1 MNLLNCRGNLWLE
14 QLGDPIDRSEMG
26 NFQITSRRPKVR
38 KKLFPRRVA
47 WGRKEEISRPSHR
60 RTEDFPRETYL
71 PERPDLIGL
80 TDLTIMV
87 TSGDLQ

>member
-26 NFQITSRRPKVR
+26 NFQITSRRPRVR
-38 KKLFPRRVA
+38 KKLLRRRVA
-47 WGRKEEISRPSHR
+47 WGEKRKLAVPSHR

-71 PERPDLIGL
+71 PERPGL
-80 TDLTIMV
+80 EWTNRSDHNGHIRRI
-87 TSGDLQ
+87 